1 MSKHS
6 LEWITSCYLQELQGY
21 GWIKCASAN
30 FISTVTVR
38 ALGQELYFRYG
49 VTAILKNEGG
59 NVCFVYCSSPLKDT
73 NPHLIKLF
81 GATTKPIGFCWLI
94 SGVVLIRNSPT
105 GSFLN
110 LNVWFP
116 VESNW
121 FYSGG
126 SGVDLARRDTWNF
139 IWAAGGRREPIRLFP
154 RPPRALGANQKS
166 HSPEGHRPYL
176 LIMGMFIKIRDLFHC
191 RTR

>member
-1 MSKHS
+1 MSKHI
-6 LEWITSCYLQELQGY
+6 LEWTTSCYLQELLQGY
-21 GWIKCASAN
+21 AWIKCASAN
-30 FISTVTVR
+30 FIGTVTVR

-73 NPHLIKLF
+73 HPRLIKLF

-105 GSFLN
+105 GSVLN

-116 VESNW
+116 RLC
-121 FYSGG
+121 SGG
-126 SGVDLARRDTWNF
+126 RGVDLGRRDTWNF
-139 IWAAGGRREPIRLFP
+139 IWAAEWRREPI
-154 RPPRALGANQKS
+154 
-166 HSPEGHRPYL
+166 
-176 LIMGMFIKIRDLFHC
+176 
-191 RTR
+191 